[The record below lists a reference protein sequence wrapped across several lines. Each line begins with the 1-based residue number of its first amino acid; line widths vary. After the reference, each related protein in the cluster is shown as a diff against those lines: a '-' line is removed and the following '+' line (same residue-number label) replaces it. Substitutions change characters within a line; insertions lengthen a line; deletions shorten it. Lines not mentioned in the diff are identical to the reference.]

1 MLLFILVEC
10 IDLVIDFWFSFLFC
24 AITEYFV
31 AVATDNLLRRDIF

>member
-10 IDLVIDFWFSFLFC
+10 IDLVIDFGFLFC